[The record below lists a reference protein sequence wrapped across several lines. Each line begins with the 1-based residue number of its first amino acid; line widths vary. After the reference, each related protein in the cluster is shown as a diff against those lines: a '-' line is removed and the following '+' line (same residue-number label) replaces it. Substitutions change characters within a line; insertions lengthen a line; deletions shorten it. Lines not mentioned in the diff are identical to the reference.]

1 MKCVLGFAV
10 RTVLII
16 NTCIKRT
23 FITLACANPNW
34 TVWLCH
40 TGKAEKSVGGCT
52 SISVWC

>member
-1 MKCVLGFAV
+1 MRV
-10 RTVLII
+10 RVCCKNSTDNKYV
-16 NTCIKRT
+16 CIKRT
-23 FITLACANPNW
+23 YITLACANPNW